1 MNPLRSRTNHPSRA
15 GITLLELV
23 IVLALLI
30 VLAAVAM
37 PSFVGMLRRQRLV
50 SAAESV
56 RTEWMR
62 AHIHAMKTGRVH
74 VYRFQ
79 TGDRKFEIIPWVAE
93 DDALESSVNADQQGM
108 VFAMSTAAGT
118 SAGGVDM
125 NDGPGLPEGVLFVAG
140 DAQADNRAMTI
151 EDALMGAAGA
161 DGQWSRPILF
171 YPDGTASEA
180 YIIVANDQQEAIRIE
195 LRGLTGMASVSDISL
210 LEEMVQ

>member
-1 MNPLRSRTNHPSRA
+1 M
-15 GITLLELV
+15 LELV

-118 SAGGVDM
+118 SAGVDM
-125 NDGPGLPEGVLFVAG
+125 TDGPGLPEGVLFVAG
-140 DAQADNRAMTI
+140 DAQADNRALTI
-151 EDALMGAAGA
+151 EDALMGTAGA

-180 YIIVANDQQEAIRIE
+180 YIIVANDRQEAIRIE